1 VSELK
6 SLEIMLT
13 NLFAIALLSFFLF
26 VGVQVVCGALGIL
39 FPVMVAAP
47 TMVCCV
53 IAAAT
58 IIASDHLARIAKSLE
73 RRERNE

>member
-1 VSELK
+1 
-6 SLEIMLT
+6 MLAIT
-13 NLFAIALLSFFLF
+13 NLLAIAFLSFLLF
-26 VGVQVVCGALGIL
+26 VGVELVCGALDIL

-73 RRERNE
+73 REERA